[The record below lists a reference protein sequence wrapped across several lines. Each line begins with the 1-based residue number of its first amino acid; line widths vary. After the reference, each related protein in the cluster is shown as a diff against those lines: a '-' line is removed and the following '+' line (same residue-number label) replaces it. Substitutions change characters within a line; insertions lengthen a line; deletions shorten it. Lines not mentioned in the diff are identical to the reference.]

1 MVERPQFGVEIL
13 WPRVDLALIVV
24 DGELDLCTAPKLEKA
39 LEEGIEK
46 GAQRLVVDLSAV
58 PFIDSSGLGA
68 LISGLKRLRP
78 RGGSLDLVCSRAN
91 VVRTFKVTGL
101 LGVLGLYAK
110 REEALAATSN
120 TPG

>member
-1 MVERPQFGVEIL
+1 MVETPQFGIKVL

-58 PFIDSSGLGA
+58 PFIDSCGLGA